1 MPSCAH
7 WQPERRFAFAGSVS
21 ITASVWLV
29 IVAAFIAANLPFL
42 NHRWLV
48 FGPEA
53 AGRKPLIGRLAE
65 LVLLYFLV
73 GGLALLLERRAGQIA
88 PQGWEF
94 YAVTGTLFI
103 TLAFPGFVYRYLVR
117 RRG

>member
-1 MPSCAH
+1 MS
-7 WQPERRFAFAGSVS
+7 S

-29 IVAAFIAANLPFL
+29 IVAALVAANLPFV
-42 NHRWLV
+42 NHRWAV
-48 FGPEA
+48 VGPVA
-53 AGRKPLIGRLAE
+53 APRKPLAGRLAE
-65 LVLLYFLV
+65 LVVMYFLV

-94 YAVTGTLFI
+94 YAITGTLFL

-117 RRG
+117 RHG